1 MAALKFPMCISPVGE
16 GAKRSIKTLY
26 LKIVFDYTE
35 RILNYAVVV
44 LFLSNMNKHHLR
56 D

>member
-26 LKIVFDYTE
+26 LKIVSDYTQ
-35 RILNYAVVV
+35 RILNCVVVV
-44 LFLSNMNKHHLR
+44 LFLSNMNGHYSR